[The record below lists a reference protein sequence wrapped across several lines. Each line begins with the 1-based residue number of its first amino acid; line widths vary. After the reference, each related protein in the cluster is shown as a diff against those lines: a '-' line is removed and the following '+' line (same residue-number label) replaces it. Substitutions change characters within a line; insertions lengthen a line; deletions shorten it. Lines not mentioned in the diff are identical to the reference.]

1 MAIRLFRCG
10 SCRHRMRMGGMEC
23 GRCGVPKPFL
33 QTDAPYKVM
42 LFMLLLALSGT
53 IMTVAMAGRVGV
65 S

>member
-1 MAIRLFRCG
+1 
-10 SCRHRMRMGGMEC
+10 MEC